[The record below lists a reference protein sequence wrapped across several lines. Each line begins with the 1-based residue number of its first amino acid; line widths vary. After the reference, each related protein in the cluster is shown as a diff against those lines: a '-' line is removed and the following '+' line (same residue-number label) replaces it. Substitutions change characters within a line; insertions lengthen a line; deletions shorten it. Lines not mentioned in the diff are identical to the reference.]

1 MWILDRHIASR
12 YLANV
17 VLLFALLF
25 LFAVAIDVI
34 VGLDEFSAAAR
45 ADALRAVG
53 VDPADEASRGVDPPT
68 FRYWISLVHAV
79 IDFQGPRIA
88 QFYAYMLGL
97 VSVGAA
103 GFTLAQMVRS
113 RELVAI
119 LATGTSLVR
128 VGMVFIVV
136 ATGLNLLQLANQ
148 EVLLPRLAPLLV
160 RGQGE
165 ILEGGLREFPVRLTR
180 DGRGQLLW
188 GKALDPHEERITGFL
203 LIERDGQGA
212 AIARTSASSAT
223 WDADRI
229 GWRLEGGE
237 RSSSRIVGEDGGV
250 VNEGETRVI
259 DFAATDLSPRALTIR
274 QYGQYA
280 QMLSLDQLRQ
290 MREEGG
296 VAPDLISRLTYLRLG
311 SMLVN
316 LLVLVA
322 ALPFFLL
329 REPANLLRQSI
340 LCAAFTVPG
349 ALGSLVAMT
358 AELPGLS
365 PAVSVF
371 LPAAILLPVALGRF
385 GAMRT

>member
-1 MWILDRHIASR
+1 M
-12 YLANV
+12 
-17 VLLFALLF
+17 
-25 LFAVAIDVI
+25 
-34 VGLDEFSAAAR
+34 GLDNASEVAGAAQHFF
-45 ADALRAVG
+45 D
-53 VDPADEASRGVDPPT
+53 DELVCASRGVDPPT

-203 LIERDGQGA
+203 LIERDGQVLSTVPEQGKNPFG
-212 AIARTSASSAT
+212 RPVFQNLQYSDTPTQPLVPMEFVDAT
-223 WDADRI
+223 ADA
-229 GWRLEGGE
+229 GTTHGY
-237 RSSSRIVGEDGGV
+237 
-250 VNEGETRVI
+250 RVI
-259 DFAATDLSPRALTIR
+259 A
-274 QYGQYA
+274 
-280 QMLSLDQLRQ
+280 
-290 MREEGG
+290 
-296 VAPDLISRLTYLRLG
+296 
-311 SMLVN
+311 VN
-316 LLVLVA
+316 
-322 ALPFFLL
+322 
-329 REPANLLRQSI
+329 
-340 LCAAFTVPG
+340 
-349 ALGSLVAMT
+349 T
-358 AELPGLS
+358 AGLQS
-365 PAVSVF
+365 PASPSVT
-371 LPAAILLPVALGRF
+371 GSTGSR
-385 GAMRT
+385 